1 MTDQKKLD
9 EYREINRLQAQIIH
23 ESQRKKVPCREYKN
37 ADIEYIEKLERALD
51 KACIFLALNIDDTES
66 VMSTLD
72 VEKWNFKSEE
82 DAEDFIEEAGKENVK
97 RFMFDVWD

>member
-23 ESQRKKVPCREYKN
+23 ESQRTGKPCREYQN

-51 KACIFLALNIDDTES
+51 KACIFLSLNIDDIES
-66 VMSTLD
+66 VMST
-72 VEKWNFKSEE
+72 WH
-82 DAEDFIEEAGKENVK
+82 IEEWKEWC
-97 RFMFDVWD
+97 MEDDD